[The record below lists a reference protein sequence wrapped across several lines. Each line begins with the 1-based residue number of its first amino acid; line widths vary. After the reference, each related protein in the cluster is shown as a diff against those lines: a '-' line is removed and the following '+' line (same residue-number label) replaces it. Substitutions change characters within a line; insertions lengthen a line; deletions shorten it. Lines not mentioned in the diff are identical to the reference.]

1 MNEVKEVNNFK
12 LEIIKKEAA
21 YTALQSNYDTLAA
34 SFDQVTQKVASIEIN
49 VKNAE
54 EVNKAKELTIQYQR
68 QG

>member
-1 MNEVKEVNNFK
+1 MNEVNEVNKLK
-12 LEIIKKEAA
+12 LEIIKKDAA
-21 YTALQSNYDTLAA
+21 YAALQSNYDTLAA